1 MTNPKGEIMP
11 SILIT
16 GASRG
21 LGLTFVKQYAA
32 HGWRVFAGCRDGA
45 DAATLNAVAAAAGD
59 NVTVHPLDVTD
70 GASVAALAAALSTEA
85 IDVLLNN
92 AGAYLDKGVGFGDS
106 NFAAWEQTF
115 RVNTLGPMRMAEAF
129 VDHVVR
135 GKRKQMVCI
144 SSKMGS
150 QTDNTSGG
158 AYAYRASKAALNAV
172 VRSLTAD
179 LRDRGITVVTFHPGW
194 VSTDMGG
201 DGAPVTPAES
211 VHGLRQ
217 AIDGLSPADSGR
229 FLNYDGAEIPW

>member
-1 MTNPKGEIMP
+1 MP
-11 SILIT
+11 AILIT
-16 GASRG
+16 GANRG

-32 HGWRVFAGCRDGA
+32 HGWRIFACCRNPD
-45 DAATLNAVAAAAGD
+45 DAGTLNTVAGAAGD
-59 NVTVHPLDVTD
+59 TVSVHALDITD
-70 GASVAALAAALSTEA
+70 GASVAAQADELSGQP

-92 AGAYLDKGVGFGDS
+92 AGAYLDKGVTFGAAD
-106 NFAAWEQTF
+106 FAAWEQTF
-115 RVNTLGPMRMAEAF
+115 RINTLGPMRMAEAF
-129 VDHVVR
+129 VGHVAR
-135 GKRKQMVCI
+135 SERKQIVCI

-150 QTDNTSGG
+150 QADNSSGG